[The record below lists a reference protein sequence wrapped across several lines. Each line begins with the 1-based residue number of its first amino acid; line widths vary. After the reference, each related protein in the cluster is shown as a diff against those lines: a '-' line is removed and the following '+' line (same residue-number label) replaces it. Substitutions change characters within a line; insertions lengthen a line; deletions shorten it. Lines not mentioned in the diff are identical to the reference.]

1 MLSLDANAE
10 MLSPQS
16 DVWYN
21 LPTKS
26 WSYSPS
32 VRKKMERVK
41 GEWYDNTYVSHHS
54 FTVQFNKYISQEVL
68 YPSKP

>member
-1 MLSLDANAE
+1 MFSLDANAE
-10 MLSPQS
+10 MLSPWS

-21 LPTKS
+21 LLTKP

-32 VRKKMERVK
+32 VCKEMESVM
-41 GEWYDNTYVSHHS
+41 GEWYDNTYVPYHS
-54 FTVQFNKYISQEVL
+54 FTVEFNNYISQEAL